1 MFFFAA
7 TILLGAVWA
16 WFFLPELSGM
26 SLEGVSAVFELP
38 WWRIGRD
45 GVRMVEVE
53 RAQRVMDEEKEGA
66 ATVSRVEFHE
76 GRV

>member
-7 TILLGAVWA
+7 ALLVGGIWA

-26 SLEGVSAVFELP
+26 SLEAVNAVFELP

-45 GVRMVEVE
+45 GIKVARQQRELEVE
-53 RAQRVMDEEKEGA
+53 NSEKQAEA
-66 ATVSRVEFHE
+66 IVTRVEAA
-76 GRV
+76 